1 MLGYFGVFLIDQ
13 TLTWTTG
20 SLTCACVCDV
30 FACVYTGGVWFIVWR
45 TFVKF
50 AQNLTPEKSWSGCKA
65 YHITVTHPFGD
76 HALSCLILAFD
87 PPNDVLQFDSV
98 LVHSLIADMI
108 IHSLIAS
115 VLFHSLIASVLSQ
128 FDCHFHSWIQ
138 VFACALVTCVLNWS
152 RRILRM

>member
-1 MLGYFGVFLIDQ
+1 MQSLA
-13 TLTWTTG
+13 G
-20 SLTCACVCDV
+20 ST
-30 FACVYTGGVWFIVWR
+30 I
-45 TFVKF
+45 
-50 AQNLTPEKSWSGCKA
+50 
-65 YHITVTHPFGD
+65 VTHPFGD

-128 FDCHFHSWIQ
+128 FDCHFHS
-138 VFACALVTCVLNWS
+138 
-152 RRILRM
+152 